1 MYSPTTVAYCGLT
14 SSRANG
20 SRADTDPT
28 SLSNNGL
35 SAPTTRCTD
44 KSSSGG
50 DWKECVDLL
59 DGCPTNYR
67 SRYRASIAQRRAA
80 FRKTNAAIR
89 FAEEM

>member
-1 MYSPTTVAYCGLT
+1 VVVTG
-14 SSRANG
+14 
-20 SRADTDPT
+20 
-28 SLSNNGL
+28 
-35 SAPTTRCTD
+35 
-44 KSSSGG
+44 
-50 DWKECVDLL
+50 KECVDLL